1 MRIMIVGCNR
11 QDISGEYLGKI
22 YFRLNSQL
30 NEKLLSKA
38 KLMGGTDDIREIWPQ
53 VSDSL

>member
-1 MRIMIVGCNR
+1 MIVGCNR